1 MEPETNQ
8 QNLLSVQIFHVQER
22 NQTCEREGQIEE
34 LIRMRENDGRRETMK
49 GKRYSECVCVRE
61 RKKR

>member
-22 NQTCEREGQIEE
+22 NQKCEREGQIEE
-34 LIRMRENDGRRETMK
+34 LIRMRERDGRRETMK
-49 GKRYSECVCVRE
+49 GKR
-61 RKKR
+61 